1 MIKIEMV
8 ANGWILEEHSDL
20 DFPRKTV
27 FEDAGK
33 GSQFEPDKDTMDA
46 FVRLLWAVND
56 LMGPS
61 TSRYS
66 KHRIH
71 ISLKRG
77 DKYEPE
83 RSSDE

>member
-1 MIKIEMV
+1 MIKIEIV
-8 ANGWILEEHSDL
+8 NNGWVMTDEHCAEM
-20 DFPRKTV
+20 PRKLV
-27 FEDAGK
+27 FEDTGN
-33 GSQFEPDKDTMDA
+33 GDLVNPSKDTLESFM
-46 FVRLLWAVND
+46 RLLWSVNEAI
-56 LMGPS
+56 GPT

-83 RSSDE
+83 RSGD

>member
-1 MIKIEMV
+1 MIKIEMT
-8 ANGWILEEHSDL
+8 ANGWILEDDL
-20 DFPRKTV
+20 DPDLPRKLV
-27 FEDAGK
+27 FEDT
-33 GSQFEPDKDTMDA
+33 GSGSAVNPDKVTMET
-46 FVRLLWAVND
+46 FMLLLWAIND
-56 LMGPS
+56 LVGPT

-83 RSSDE
+83 RSGD